1 MVSIFCR
8 WHFRDG
14 GVWDDPCALFMPK
27 TKFADNAMDE
37 KTTRLIAQ
45 MHKAI
50 TIIQF
55 KLEGEIIRRRPE
67 FEMDDRML
75 LHHID
80 LKREWFISMERIIR
94 LKILTGLL

>member
-1 MVSIFCR
+1 
-8 WHFRDG
+8 
-14 GVWDDPCALFMPK
+14 
-27 TKFADNAMDE
+27 
-37 KTTRLIAQ
+37 

-67 FEMDDRML
+67 FGMDDRLL

-80 LKREWFISMERIIR
+80 LHRGTIRIEG
-94 LKILTGLL
+94 K

>member
-1 MVSIFCR
+1 
-8 WHFRDG
+8 
-14 GVWDDPCALFMPK
+14 
-27 TKFADNAMDE
+27 MDE

-75 LHHID
+75 LAPYRSEAGSGSYRW
-80 LKREWFISMERIIR
+80 K
-94 LKILTGLL
+94 GLYA

>member
-1 MVSIFCR
+1 
-8 WHFRDG
+8 
-14 GVWDDPCALFMPK
+14 
-27 TKFADNAMDE
+27 MDE

-80 LKREWFISMERIIR
+80 LKRPCHRATQQHHRHHSGS
-94 LKILTGLL
+94 TA

>member
-1 MVSIFCR
+1 MEAY
-8 WHFRDG
+8 G
-14 GVWDDPCALFMPK
+14 DDPCALFMPK